1 MRASFFLLLLF
12 KMTSVL
18 AGSGSFYSY
27 SVNER
32 SRILL
37 TGTTNVNS
45 YECVS
50 DSEIPRGN
58 MMADILPGSN
68 AIYFSDALLGLEVTS
83 FDCGNRMMNKD
94 LHQALGGSNS
104 PFIKINLLEAR
115 PVSSAQRP
123 NSGKIRVEIAINING
138 TTKNTDLV
146 VDYRSNDSFTYT
158 ISGTKELK
166 MSDFGIDPPSPAL
179 GLVRVRDQVVIHFDL
194 LIETNLITQN

>member
-1 MRASFFLLLLF
+1 MSAAFFLLMLF
-12 KMTSVL
+12 SMTSVL

-27 SVNER
+27 TVNER

-37 TGTTNVNS
+37 TGTTNVNA

-83 FDCGNRMMNKD
+83 FDCGNRLMNKD
-94 LHQALGGSNS
+94 LHQALGGSKS
-104 PFIKINLLEAR
+104 PVIKINLLEAR
-115 PVSSAQRP
+115 PVSSTQRP

-138 TTKNTDLV
+138 KTKNTDLL
-146 VDYRSNDSFTYT
+146 VDYHSNGNLSYT

>member
-1 MRASFFLLLLF
+1 MRPYITILLLF
-12 KMTSVL
+12 LTLSGM

-27 SVNER
+27 AVNER

-58 MMADILPGSN
+58 MMTDILPGSN
-68 AIYFSDALLGLEVTS
+68 AIYFNDAILGLEVSS
-83 FDCGNRMMNKD
+83 FDCGNRLMNKD
-94 LHQALGGSNS
+94 LHQALGGSKS

-115 PVSSAQRP
+115 PVSSIQRP
-123 NSGKIRVEIAINING
+123 NSGKIRVEIAISING

-158 ISGTKELK
+158 ISGTKALK
-166 MSDFGIDPPSPAL
+166 MSDFGIDPPSPAM

>member
-1 MRASFFLLLLF
+1 MSAAFFLLMLF
-12 KMTSVL
+12 SMNSVL
-18 AGSGSFYSY
+18 AGSGNFYSY

-45 YECVS
+45 YECIS

-83 FDCGNRMMNKD
+83 FDCGNRLMNKD
-94 LHQALGGSNS
+94 LHQALGGSKS
-104 PFIKINLLEAR
+104 PVIKINLLEAR
-115 PVSSAQRP
+115 PVSSTQRP

-138 TTKNTDLV
+138 RTKNTDLL
-146 VDYRSNDSFTYT
+146 VDYHSNGNLSYT
-158 ISGTKELK
+158 ISGKKELK